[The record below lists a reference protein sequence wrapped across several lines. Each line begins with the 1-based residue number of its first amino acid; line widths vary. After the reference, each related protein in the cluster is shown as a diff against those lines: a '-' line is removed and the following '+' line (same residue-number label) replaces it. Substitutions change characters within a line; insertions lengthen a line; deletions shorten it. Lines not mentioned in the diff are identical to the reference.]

1 MLALFF
7 APPILRVPD
16 ILAFWCPATSVFNVP
31 RRVGLETEVV
41 GRIPTVN
48 LRQFRCA
55 LEARI
60 NDVSWNA
67 RLIRQRRSDRVAH
80 LLAVPPNDTNE
91 AGVAPTAPAMSLS
104 STFPNAGPCDRGSGG
119 AGWLASSTA
128 STVCVVRPV
137 ADTPI
142 VDASCY
148 DAGTELT
155 GTMTLDVTVTKVPEV
170 EVGNGGEKHATSKT
184 GVLFKIRDEGR
195 LRGRFQVATGGVRWW
210 CGAAQ
215 TNPAF
220 VPWGKII
227 EYLESQH

>member
-1 MLALFF
+1 MLALLF

-31 RRVGLETEVV
+31 RRVGLETLETEVV

-91 AGVAPTAPAMSLS
+91 AGVVLTAPAMSLS
-104 STFPNAGPCDRGSGG
+104 STFPNAGLCDRGSGG
-119 AGWLASSTA
+119 GSGGSSRLSFVMDVPRCRPRYGTWFTRSPSRSRQLADGW
-128 STVCVVRPV
+128 
-137 ADTPI
+137 
-142 VDASCY
+142 
-148 DAGTELT
+148 GQ
-155 GTMTLDVTVTKVPEV
+155 
-170 EVGNGGEKHATSKT
+170 VGK
-184 GVLFKIRDEGR
+184 
-195 LRGRFQVATGGVRWW
+195 
-210 CGAAQ
+210 
-215 TNPAF
+215 
-220 VPWGKII
+220 
-227 EYLESQH
+227 